1 MTDDQILLGLTLTV
15 LLAVGSQILA
25 ARLRVP
31 ALIVLLPV
39 GFAAGALTD
48 VIHPARLMG
57 ANFSALVS
65 LAVAV
70 ILYDAGLDRS
80 REGGTAGHGHQPG
93 ARLEGVTAVLLA
105 TDDDDF
111 NALASV
117 VMESNVEGHV
127 YRVGPPHGSH
137 GVVAP
142 YTGGDILFGTALVR
156 HVLAQ
161 RYEEGARFVVR
172 PASSPRPPA
181 SETLF
186 VIRADR
192 RLEPVTEQQRVT
204 PHEGDSV
211 VLLVPGLSAEPAGG
225 APPPPALP

>member
-1 MTDDQILLGLTLTV
+1 M
-15 LLAVGSQILA
+15 
-25 ARLRVP
+25 
-31 ALIVLLPV
+31 
-39 GFAAGALTD
+39 
-48 VIHPARLMG
+48 
-57 ANFSALVS
+57 
-65 LAVAV
+65 
-70 ILYDAGLDRS
+70 
-80 REGGTAGHGHQPG
+80 
-93 ARLEGVTAVLLA
+93 TAVLLA

-117 VMESNVEGHV
+117 VMESNVEEHV

-181 SETLF
+181 SDTLF

-204 PHEGDSV
+204 PREGDSV
-211 VLLVPGLSAEPAGG
+211 VLLVPGPAAEPAGG